1 MPSSICKSSFRELI
15 VSYVFN
21 WTSSTN
27 IIVKT
32 NYPNVPPKISIQLSH
47 KLDSNKEIYLVWILL
62 KVDNKILD
70 NKFDNAPPA
79 IFVTSPTAPIKIALQ
94 LKEAGANCHV
104 HLLFHA
110 AGPTANTPLLPHKL
124 TTTDHGISA
133 RKPIQ
138 TMPPSTPSPALQP
151 PSQRSFHLL
160 QPPHMTTCHPRIAAP
175 HCPWLCSFVERIS
188 SADDGTVCLIGN
200 LGLRFFRS
208 NAMWSIMIFCSNKI
222 DLFGRRVGALGQYRN
237 TTNLLTMDAIDN
249 SKLK

>member
-79 IFVTSPTAPIKIALQ
+79 IFVTSPTAPIKIASQ
-94 LKEAGANCHV
+94 LIEAGANCHHV
-104 HLLFHA
+104 HLLLA
-110 AGPTANTPLLPHKL
+110 SLPCCRANRQYVTSPPTNAQPQTMGFLPASQSRQCLRPPLLLPSSRRLNAVFTYYNLPTWPRAILESLFHIAL
-124 TTTDHGISA
+124 DSA
-133 RKPIQ
+133 
-138 TMPPSTPSPALQP
+138 
-151 PSQRSFHLL
+151 LL
-160 QPPHMTTCHPRIAAP
+160 LKGFRVLMMGPFV
-175 HCPWLCSFVERIS
+175 WLAILVWDSFVV
-188 SADDGTVCLIGN
+188 TLC
-200 LGLRFFRS
+200 
-208 NAMWSIMIFCSNKI
+208 
-222 DLFGRRVGALGQYRN
+222 GALWYFVQ
-237 TTNLLTMDAIDN
+237 T
-249 SKLK
+249 K